1 MIRYCL
7 FFIFLFLLGINVTSA
22 QENTSSPYSY
32 YGIGEVR
39 FRGTIESRS
48 MAGLSVFSDSIH
60 INLLNPA
67 FYSYL
72 KLTTFSVGGSYL
84 TTKLKTNDESEKA
97 RRATLDYLAVA
108 FPVGSKAGVGFGL
121 LPYSAVGYKVRTQEV
136 FDNIDMIR
144 TYRGEGG
151 LNKVFAGSSYRL
163 GKSLT
168 LGAEFQYYFGKIES
182 TSEVESANVLEGI
195 QYGTKES
202 NESQAGGFGAN
213 FGLTYNK
220 SIHNKLMV
228 FAAAS
233 FAPSNIIKYQNN
245 RRLTTFQRFVAGAI
259 TIDVDTLTVADSRI
273 KMPNRL
279 TLGGGLGE
287 DKKWMVGAEAEF
299 RDGSDLGNRFD
310 LSGDVAFS
318 SSQRFSIGG
327 YFIPQFNAFSN
338 YLRRI
343 VYRGGLRY
351 ETTGLVLNGKHI
363 TDAAATLGFG
373 LPLGGTFS
381 NINIGL
387 EYGKRGTRAVGLVEE
402 NYFNFSVG
410 LSFNDRWFLRRKYD

>member
-1 MIRYCL
+1 MTKNLL
-7 FFIFLFLLGINVTSA
+7 FFVFLLVVLSARA
-22 QENTSSPYSY
+22 QENTASPYSY

-39 FRGTIESRS
+39 FRGTIENRA

-67 FYSYL
+67 FYSHL

-84 TTKLKTNDESEKA
+84 TTNLNTNNESEKA
-97 RRATLDYLAVA
+97 RRTTLDYLAVA
-108 FPVGSKAGVGFGL
+108 FPVGKKAGVGFGL
-121 LPYSAVGYKVRTQEV
+121 MPYSAVGYKVRTQSTFE
-136 FDNIDMIR
+136 NIDIIR

-151 LNKVFAGSSYRL
+151 LNKVFAGTSYRL
-163 GKSLT
+163 SNTLT
-168 LGAEFQYYFGKIES
+168 VGAEFQYFFGRIES

-195 QYGTKES
+195 QYGTKET
-202 NESQAGGFGAN
+202 NESQAGGFGGN
-213 FGLTYNK
+213 FGLSYCRK
-220 SIHNKLMV
+220 IKEKLTLS
-228 FAAAS
+228 AAAS
-233 FAPSNIIKYQNN
+233 YAPSSIIKYQNN
-245 RRLTTFQRFVAGAI
+245 RRLTTFQRFVAGAV

-279 TLGGGLGE
+279 TLGGGIGE

-310 LSGDVAFS
+310 ISGDVAFAA
-318 SSQRFSIGG
+318 SQRITLGG
-327 YFIPQFNAFSN
+327 YYIPQFNAFSN

-363 TDAAATLGFG
+363 TDAAATIGFG
-373 LPLGGTFS
+373 FPLGGNTFS
-381 NINIGL
+381 NINLGL
-387 EYGKRGTRAVGLVEE
+387 EYGKRGTRAAGLVEE